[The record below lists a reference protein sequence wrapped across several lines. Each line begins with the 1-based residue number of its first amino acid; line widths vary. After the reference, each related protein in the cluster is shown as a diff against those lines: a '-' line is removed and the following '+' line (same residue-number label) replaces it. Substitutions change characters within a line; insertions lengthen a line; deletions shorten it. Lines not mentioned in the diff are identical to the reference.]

1 MMTKREQR
9 VMELHDR
16 GFRNG
21 EIALLLDMKPFAVG
35 SIVSRFGTGD
45 SGFEDRIRKGSRE
58 LRKAIERAHPE
69 KKMEFRV

>member
-1 MMTKREQR
+1 MMTQREQR

-21 EIALLLDMKPFAVG
+21 EIALLLDIKPFTVG
-35 SIVSRFGTGD
+35 TIVSRYGTSN
-45 SGFEDRIRKGSRE
+45 SGFEDRIRNGSRE